1 MNERIRE
8 LAEQQGLTGSNYLIS
23 SQELEK
29 FAELL
34 LKECVKIL
42 ERRDEHPV
50 IVNSIKEIKET
61 FGV

>member
-1 MNERIRE
+1 MNERIRQ
-8 LAEQQGLTGSNYLIS
+8 LAEQQGLTGPNFLIS

-29 FAELL
+29 FSELL
-34 LKECVKIL
+34 LKECVQIL
-42 ERRDEHPV
+42 ESREHPV